1 MQETFEKEKFKK
13 KSACDSVLTKKSPLH
28 KSLGG
33 KMHEENS
40 VTDNVHEET
49 KTGDGDSNKSSENQ
63 EKPTQND
70 HQLEMD
76 ELPDLEEKETEIK
89 NRLGQSEESSE
100 PMEGQSSEPIEGQSS
115 EPMEEQSKSAS
126 KESEDTCQ
134 DSAIHT
140 DSANSNTQC
149 THSTDN
155 ARPQTEQTDLS
166 ESQSVSQHTK
176 AKDHKL
182 PFLLEPDLPQL
193 SAVPKLSGGPD
204 EVISLDEEEETGI
217 PQHPGIQRLMG
228 RFMDHCQKRTKHVN
242 KDVDIK

>member
-13 KSACDSVLTKKSPLH
+13 KSACDSVLTKESPLH
-28 KSLGG
+28 KSLEK
-33 KMHEENS
+33 KMHEESS
-40 VTDNVHEET
+40 VTDNVYEET
-49 KTGDGDSNKSSENQ
+49 KTGDGDSSENQ

-76 ELPDLEEKETEIK
+76 ELPDLEEKDTEIK
-89 NRLGQSEESSE
+89 NQLGQKEESSE
-100 PMEGQSSEPIEGQSS
+100 PMEGQSSEP
-115 EPMEEQSKSAS
+115 MEEQSNSAS

-155 ARPQTEQTDLS
+155 ARPQPEQTDLS

-204 EVISLDEEEETGI
+204 EVISLDDEEETGI

>member
-1 MQETFEKEKFKK
+1 MQETFEKEKVKK
-13 KSACDSVLTKKSPLH
+13 KSECESVLKKPSPSDKSLEKTQHEEASETDSV
-28 KSLGG
+28 
-33 KMHEENS
+33 
-40 VTDNVHEET
+40 NVET
-49 KTGDGDSNKSSENQ
+49 KPDGDSNKSSENQ
-63 EKPTQND
+63 EKPAQND

-89 NRLGQSEESSE
+89 DRLGQSEKSTE
-100 PMEGQSSEPIEGQSS
+100 PMKGQSS
-115 EPMEEQSKSAS
+115 EPMEEQSQLVS
-126 KESEDTCQ
+126 KDSEDTCQ

-149 THSTDN
+149 TDSTDG
-155 ARPQTEQTDLS
+155 AQPQTEETDLS
-166 ESQSVSQHTK
+166 ESQSVSQHIK

-204 EVISLDEEEETGI
+204 EVISLDDDEETGI

-228 RFMDHCQKRTKHVN
+228 RFMDHCKKRTKHVN

>member
-13 KSACDSVLTKKSPLH
+13 KSACDSVLTKESPLH
-28 KSLGG
+28 KSLEK

-63 EKPTQND
+63 EKPPQND

-89 NRLGQSEESSE
+89 NRLGQSKE
-100 PMEGQSSEPIEGQSS
+100 SSEPIEGQSS
-115 EPMEEQSKSAS
+115 EPMEEPSQSAS

-204 EVISLDEEEETGI
+204 EVISLDEEEEMGI

>member
-13 KSACDSVLTKKSPLH
+13 KSACDSVLTKESPLH
-28 KSLGG
+28 KSLE
-33 KMHEENS
+33 KKVHEEKS

-49 KTGDGDSNKSSENQ
+49 KTGDGDSKKSSENQ
-63 EKPTQND
+63 EKPAQNN

-89 NRLGQSEESSE
+89 HRLGQSEESSE
-100 PMEGQSSEPIEGQSS
+100 PMEEPSQ
-115 EPMEEQSKSAS
+115 SAS

-204 EVISLDEEEETGI
+204 EVISLDDEEETGI

>member
-13 KSACDSVLTKKSPLH
+13 KSECDSVLKKESQLQ
-28 KSLGG
+28 KSLEN
-33 KMHEENS
+33 KVHEEKS

-63 EKPTQND
+63 EKPAQND

-76 ELPDLEEKETEIK
+76 ELPDLEEKE
-89 NRLGQSEESSE
+89 
-100 PMEGQSSEPIEGQSS
+100 PMEGQSS
-115 EPMEEQSKSAS
+115 EPMEEQSNSAS

-149 THSTDN
+149 TDSTDS
-155 ARPQTEQTDLS
+155 AHPQTEQTDLS